1 MLYALVFRPKI
12 DTSEIDKFR
21 QKYDP
26 HVDLIQPH
34 ITLVFPIG
42 DKNVDKSALEKHVKD
57 TLKDEK
63 PFKIHLQGL
72 DKSWDHWLNL
82 ILKEGNDE
90 VIALHDKLYTGVLAP
105 FFRKDLG
112 YIPHI
117 GIGLFVAEN
126 SGYKVTD
133 PTLQVL
139 DENKYKIAL
148 QEAESHDFD
157 YWTEL
162 DNLELITLDDS
173 ATKVLDSEKFALSNS

>member
-1 MLYALVFRPKI
+1 MLYSLVFRPKI
-12 DTSEIDKFR
+12 DISKIDRFR
-21 QKYDP
+21 RKYDP

-42 DKNVDKSALEKHVKD
+42 DKNINKAALEKHIKD
-57 TLKDEK
+57 ILKDEK

-82 ILKEGNDE
+82 TLKEGDDE
-90 VIALHDKLYTGVLAP
+90 VIALHNKLYTGILVP

-139 DENKYKIAL
+139 DENKYKLAL
-148 QEAESHDFD
+148 REAESLNFD

-162 DNLELITLDDS
+162 DNLELITLNDN
-173 ATKVLDSEKFALSNS
+173 ATKILDNERFALNNY

>member
-12 DTSEIDKFR
+12 ETSKIDGFR
-21 QKYDP
+21 RKYDP

-34 ITLVFPIG
+34 VTLVFPIN
-42 DKNVDKSALEKHVKD
+42 DKNIDKTVLESHIKD
-57 TLKDEK
+57 VLKDK
-63 PFKIHLQGL
+63 KAFKIHLQGL

-82 ILKEGNDE
+82 ILKEGNNE
-90 VIALHDKLYTGVLAP
+90 VIALHDKLYTDILAS

-126 SGYKVTD
+126 SGYKVID

-139 DENKYKIAL
+139 DENKYKMAL
-148 QEAESHDFD
+148 QEAESQNLD

-162 DNLELITLDDS
+162 DNLELITLDDN
-173 ATKVLDSEKFALSNS
+173 ATTILDSEKFALSNS

>member
-12 DTSEIDKFR
+12 DVSKIDGFR
-21 QKYDP
+21 RKYDP
-26 HVDLIQPH
+26 HVDLIEPH

-42 DKNVDKSALEKHVKD
+42 DKNIDKSTLEKHFMD
-57 TLKDEK
+57 ALKDVK

-90 VIALHDKLYTGVLAP
+90 VIALHDKLYTGVLVP

-139 DENKYKIAL
+139 DENKYKTAL
-148 QEAESHDFD
+148 QEAELLNLD
-157 YWTEL
+157 YWVEL
-162 DNLELITLDDS
+162 DNLELITLDDN
-173 ATKVLDSEKFALSNS
+173 ATNILDNVKFALGNS

>member
-12 DTSEIDKFR
+12 DTFKIDGFR
-21 QKYDP
+21 RKYDP

-42 DKNVDKSALEKHVKD
+42 DKNIDKMALEKHVKD

-82 ILKEGNDE
+82 ILKKGNDE
-90 VIALHDKLYTGVLAP
+90 VIALHDKLYTGILTP

-139 DENKYKIAL
+139 DENKYKMAL
-148 QEAESHDFD
+148 QEAESLDFD
-157 YWTEL
+157 YWAEL
-162 DNLELITLDDS
+162 DNLELITLDDN
-173 ATKVLDSEKFALSNS
+173 ATNILDNEKFALSNS

>member
-12 DTSEIDKFR
+12 DTSKIDEFR

-34 ITLVFPIG
+34 ITLVFPIN
-42 DKNVDKSALEKHVKD
+42 DKNIDKTVLKNHTKDVLKGEKA
-57 TLKDEK
+57 
-63 PFKIHLQGL
+63 FKLHLQGL

-90 VIALHDKLYTGVLAP
+90 VIALHDKLYTGILAP

-133 PTLQVL
+133 PTLQIL

-148 QEAESHDFD
+148 QEAESLDFD

-162 DNLELITLDDS
+162 DNFELITLDDN
-173 ATKVLDSEKFALSNS
+173 ATKIVDQEQILLGNL